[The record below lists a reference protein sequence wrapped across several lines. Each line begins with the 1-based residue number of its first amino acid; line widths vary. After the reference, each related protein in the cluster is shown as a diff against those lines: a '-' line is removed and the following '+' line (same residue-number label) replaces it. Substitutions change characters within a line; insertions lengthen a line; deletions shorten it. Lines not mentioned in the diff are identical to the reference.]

1 MTETNT
7 RCPYHSD
14 PSTCIGT
21 DFNPLSS
28 PQLDNPYP
36 FYAMARKQE
45 PVFFSSL
52 LQAWVVTRYED
63 VKTILRDN
71 KNFSVSY
78 LERLTSTTAPEL
90 LSVLNQGIANA
101 DFIIVSDPPDHTR
114 ARQLLTKAFSARRVA
129 SLEPTIRYIATN
141 LLEQLL
147 PLGQADFVAQ
157 FAAPFPLSVILHL
170 LGLPEHDLPQVRT
183 WAEDSIMLLASFLAP
198 EQQLSCAKSYLA
210 FQQYM
215 LTFMEQRRLA
225 PQDDLT
231 SDLLAAAAQ
240 EQFQLSPTELLGILL
255 ILVSA
260 GVNTTADILGS
271 CVYHLL
277 KQSQYWTM
285 LQQEPDRLPT
295 IIEEM
300 LRLDGPTPGT
310 FRLTTQAVEVANV
323 VLPKDAMVYLVLG
336 SANHDE
342 AIFDTSEVFDPSR
355 SNLSEHLAFGYG
367 IHFCI
372 GAPLARLELRVGLE
386 CLLSQLP
393 SLRLVSDEPLQYQPS
408 VLLRGSRHM
417 LIQWDKP
424 S

>member
-1 MTETNT
+1 
-7 RCPYHSD
+7 
-14 PSTCIGT
+14 
-21 DFNPLSS
+21 
-28 PQLDNPYP
+28 
-36 FYAMARKQE
+36 
-45 PVFFSSL
+45 
-52 LQAWVVTRYED
+52 
-63 VKTILRDN
+63 
-71 KNFSVSY
+71 
-78 LERLTSTTAPEL
+78 
-90 LSVLNQGIANA
+90 
-101 DFIIVSDPPDHTR
+101 
-114 ARQLLTKAFSARRVA
+114 
-129 SLEPTIRYIATN
+129 
-141 LLEQLL
+141 
-147 PLGQADFVAQ
+147 
-157 FAAPFPLSVILHL
+157 
-170 LGLPEHDLPQVRT
+170 
-183 WAEDSIMLLASFLAP
+183 
-198 EQQLSCAKSYLA
+198 
-210 FQQYM
+210 M